1 MLFDLQDGHPVG
13 HRIPAAQDQAAS
25 EVLQP
30 LQVGAARL
38 EAPALFVCHDFR
50 RDHLAT
56 LFRGYGAA
64 VVEAG
69 PVILRNRIGIHLG
82 ERLLKRHQPVV
93 QAQARGIGDSH
104 QLKKEK
110 PVPSNAVHVV
120 GEART
125 FRIRLGK
132 YRNWHDKAIIVAK
145 IDKRSKF
152 YDYSPDGS
160 RPV

>member
-13 HRIPAAQDQAAS
+13 HRISAAQDQAAS

-30 LQVGAARL
+30 LQIGAARL
-38 EAPALFVCHDFR
+38 EAPALFVRHDFR

-69 PVILRNRIGIHLG
+69 VGNPTQPNRDPSRGAPPQV
-82 ERLLKRHQPVV
+82 KRHQPVV

-152 YDYSPDGS
+152 YD
-160 RPV
+160 